1 LRAAAAPLVKAANW
15 LNHLEY
21 EWESPVW
28 KHWIEEISRRHLFV
42 RYDERGCELSDWQLQ
57 DLSFEAWVHDLET
70 VVDALGLDR
79 FSLLGISQGGA
90 VAAAYAARHPARVDR
105 LIVLGG

>member
-1 LRAAAAPLVKAANW
+1 MRAAAAPLVKAANW

-42 RYDERGCELSDWQLQ
+42 RYDERGCGLSDWQLQ

-79 FSLLGISQGGA
+79 FVFWESHRAERWQPPTPRGIPRGSIG
-90 VAAAYAARHPARVDR
+90 
-105 LIVLGG
+105 